1 MPGRGAQ
8 ALVDEGRWG
17 EKQFEIGQH
26 QRWLTPDKP
35 VRLSDIGRQHA
46 ATPQQ
51 IVRELAWTF
60 RGEQAVLANLKTQ
73 GRGEMVKHVLTDL
86 GRVMLHIDAVL
97 GEVVS
102 IADSRKHQQLWGVD
116 RAGAERDLAVGS
128 NYAAL
133 ASWTIR
139 TSIEPRLEQ
148 ILQT

>member
-1 MPGRGAQ
+1 VPRPSSTK
-8 ALVDEGRWG
+8 GRWG

-116 RAGAERDLAVGS
+116 RAGAERDLAVRS

-133 ASWTIR
+133 ATLAALHPCR
-139 TSIEPRLEQ
+139 MPSIV
-148 ILQT
+148 